1 MKIAILGAAGVRTPQ
16 LVRRLLRST
25 DRLGLKEIA
34 LMDIS
39 GTRLDLMKMV
49 IDDIAPEHEGVALS
63 VTTDIK
69 AACENADFVILTMRV
84 GDIAARIIDEQ
95 VPLRYNVLGQE
106 TTGPG
111 GFAMA
116 LRTIP
121 VVLEYVDIIKSVAP
135 QAWVV
140 NLTNPSGLITQAVTD
155 HGFDRIVGICD
166 GPTEL
171 LAATA
176 RAVNRSVQELW
187 FDYFG
192 INHLGW
198 IGGVKYKG
206 EELLPSILQDDEAL
220 QEIAR
225 HSVDAEII
233 KEIGLLPNEYLI
245 FFYKHQSVVQ
255 NIKRANI
262 TRSEQIDAL
271 NKELFEQLAEI
282 AAGKS
287 SEQPREA
294 YFRYLRRRS
303 GSYFQVERQGEL
315 SGEQAP
321 EEISDAALLEP
332 EGYSEIAAQVLEAL
346 AGVNPQ
352 IIPINVRNNG
362 TLPCLAPD
370 DVVEVQSLVDANGVH
385 PFSVRV
391 EVPHHAAT
399 LLQRVKG
406 YERLTIE
413 AVKHNSYSLAL
424 RALTCHPLVPDFDT
438 AKAILDAYIAEH
450 GSYMPELK

>member
-25 DRLGLKEIA
+25 ERLGLKEIA
-34 LMDIS
+34 LMDIA
-39 GTRLDLMKMV
+39 GTKLELMKNV
-49 IDDIAPEHEGVALS
+49 IDDIAPEHHGVTLS
-63 VTTDIK
+63 ATTDVRE
-69 AACENADFVILTMRV
+69 ACAYSAFVIFTMRV

-121 VVLEYVDIIKSVAP
+121 VVLEYVDIIKEVAP

-140 NLTNPSGLITQAVTD
+140 NLTNPSGIITQAVTD
-155 HGFDRIVGICD
+155 RGFGRIVGICD

-171 LAATA
+171 LKATA
-176 RAVNRSVQELW
+176 QAVGREVNELW
-187 FDYFG
+187 FDYYG

-198 IGGVKYKG
+198 VGGVQYKG

-220 QEIAR
+220 EKVAT
-225 HSVDAEII
+225 HSVEPDLI
-233 KEIGLLPNEYLI
+233 KAVGLLPNEYLI

-255 NIKRANI
+255 NIQRAQI
-262 TRSEQIDAL
+262 TRSQQIDSL
-271 NKELFEQLAEI
+271 NQELFSQLAEI
-282 AAGKS
+282 ADGKS
-287 SEQPREA
+287 EERPRDA
-294 YFRYLRRRS
+294 YFRYLRKRS

-315 SGEQAP
+315 NR
-321 EEISDAALLEP
+321 EERPAELSDAALLEP
-332 EGYSEIAAQVLEAL
+332 EGYSEIAVQVLEAL
-346 AGVNPQ
+346 LGLSPQ
-352 IIPINVRNNG
+352 VIPINVRNNG
-362 TLPCLAPD
+362 ALPCLDAD
-370 DVVEVQSLVDANGVH
+370 DVVEVQSLVDSNGVH
-385 PFSVRV
+385 PFTVKV
-391 EVPHHAAT
+391 EVPPHART

-413 AVKHNSYSLAL
+413 AVRQGSYSLAL
-424 RALTCHPLVPDFDT
+424 QALSCHPLVPDLAT
-438 AKAILDAYIAEH
+438 AKAILDAYLAEH
-450 GSYMPELK
+450 GDYMPELR